1 MTPSTRAEWEERLET
16 LAIPSGAFI
25 DGGLAESASG
35 ATLSNVSPVT
45 GATISEVA
53 SCDAAEVDRAVRSAR
68 RASEAGDWSRCDPA
82 ERKTTLIGLADLIER
97 DLQELALLESM
108 DMGKPVNDALT
119 IDVPGSTAIFR
130 WYAEALDKIYGEIA
144 PTGSGD
150 LAMIDR
156 DPLGVVG
163 AVVPWNFPLEM
174 ATWKLAPA
182 LGADN
187 SVVLKPAE
195 QSPSSALR
203 LAALATEAGLP
214 PGVLQVVPGLGR
226 TAGQAIGRHTDIDCV
241 TFTGSTEIGKRF
253 LSYSGESNMKQVWLE
268 CGGKSPNVI
277 FVDCRNL
284 EAAADMAAF
293 GIFFN
298 QGETCSANSRL
309 LVQRE
314 MKGDFVELL
323 CARALEAAP
332 NHPPDPATKMGA
344 LVSEEHVQR
353 VMAYIDAGKAEA
365 RLVVGGNRCSA
376 SSDCFVEPTIFDS
389 VPPHATISNEESFG
403 PVLAVHPFDTEV
415 EAVELAN
422 ATTFGLAASV
432 WTDDLSRALRVSKK
446 LHAGTIS
453 INTVDALSHL
463 TPFGGFKQSG
473 FGRDLSLHALD
484 KFSGLKT
491 TWIKY
496 QTAEAP

>member
-1 MTPSTRAEWEERLET
+1 MTPSTRTEWEERVAALSF
-16 LAIPSGAFI
+16 PSEAFI
-25 DGGLAESASG
+25 DGRLTESASG
-35 ATLSNVSPVT
+35 VTFGNVSPVT
-45 GATISEVA
+45 GATIAEVA
-53 SCDAAEVDRAVRSAR
+53 SCGVEDVDRAVQSAR
-68 RASEAGDWSRCDPA
+68 ESFAAGDWSRCDPLV
-82 ERKTTLIGLADLIER
+82 RKATLIRLADLIER
-97 DLQELALLESM
+97 DLEELALLESM

-119 IDVPGSTAIFR
+119 IDVPGSAAIFR

-144 PTGSGD
+144 PTGPGD

-156 DPLGVVG
+156 EPLGVVG

-182 LGADN
+182 LGAGN

-203 LAALATEAGLP
+203 LASLAMEAGLP
-214 PGVLQVVPGLGR
+214 PGVLQVVPGFGP
-226 TAGQAIGRHTDIDCV
+226 TAGQAIGRHLDVDCV

-253 LSYSGESNMKQVWLE
+253 LSYSGESNMKQIWLE
-268 CGGKSPNVI
+268 CGGKSPNLI
-277 FVDCRNL
+277 FADCRDL

-314 MKGDFVELL
+314 IQSDFVELL
-323 CARALEAAP
+323 RARALEAAP
-332 NHPPDPATKMGA
+332 NHPLDPATKMGA

-353 VMAYIDAGKAEA
+353 VMAYIDAGKTEA
-365 RLVVGGNRCSA
+365 RLVVGGNRCA
-376 SSDCFVEPTIFDS
+376 VSSNCFVEPTIFDN
-389 VPPHATISNEESFG
+389 VPADATIANEEIFG
-403 PVLAVHPFDTEV
+403 PVLAVHPFDTEA
-415 EAVELAN
+415 EAMELAN

-432 WTDDLSRALRVSKK
+432 WTDDLSRALRVSKQ
-446 LHAGTIS
+446 LPAGTIS
-453 INTVDALSHL
+453 VNTVDAISHL

-496 QTAEAP
+496 QTEAP